1 MNSGISMIVDMPS
14 FERRPVFTTKGIA
27 SARRHLTDASLQ
39 AASRIEAFVEE
50 PPLARHFTLDLGDN
64 YVVTIYERLAPTT
77 TNQQKPRWSNWAE
90 TCTASH
96 SLFNILLNSVSSS
109 SYCGFVISCLVLG
122 ARGDTT
128 YTVR

>member
-1 MNSGISMIVDMPS
+1 MIVDMPS

-77 TNQQKPRWSNWAE
+77 TNQQSQDGRTGLRHALPRTLCS
-90 TCTASH
+90 TFYS
-96 SLFNILLNSVSSS
+96 
-109 SYCGFVISCLVLG
+109 
-122 ARGDTT
+122 
-128 YTVR
+128 TV